1 MYNKTQTAPLR
12 RAALENLDFYQL
24 PDSPDNY
31 RLWFEYAAG
40 RVETL
45 NAALDEL
52 IGAQS
57 PVTDS
62 ACQQLYVEHLAG
74 HDQCELD
81 QTRLAIGELLGIL
94 IEHMDAWAD
103 NSSEFHQTLQR
114 CAAILDRDPDIG
126 QVRQTVVTLIEQIN
140 RSRAANDT
148 LTSKV
153 ADLSSEISALRRDVD
168 RLGNEA
174 ITDPLTL
181 THNRRSFYNGLYE
194 AIETAR
200 KNYTPCALVVA
211 DIDNF
216 KPINDEFGHTVG
228 DKVLKYVAATLKN
241 TIRGGD
247 LLARYGGEEF
257 AIVLPDTRRTGAE
270 HVAENLR
277 QAVSARQLTAGASN
291 RIIGRI
297 TLSLGVSTYR
307 PGDNP
312 EQMFERADQRMYS
325 AKRGGKNRVVSSD
338 R

>member
-1 MYNKTQTAPLR
+1 
-12 RAALENLDFYQL
+12 
-24 PDSPDNY
+24 
-31 RLWFEYAAG
+31 
-40 RVETL
+40 
-45 NAALDEL
+45 
-52 IGAQS
+52 
-57 PVTDS
+57 
-62 ACQQLYVEHLAG
+62 
-74 HDQCELD
+74 
-81 QTRLAIGELLGIL
+81 
-94 IEHMDAWAD
+94 MDAWAD